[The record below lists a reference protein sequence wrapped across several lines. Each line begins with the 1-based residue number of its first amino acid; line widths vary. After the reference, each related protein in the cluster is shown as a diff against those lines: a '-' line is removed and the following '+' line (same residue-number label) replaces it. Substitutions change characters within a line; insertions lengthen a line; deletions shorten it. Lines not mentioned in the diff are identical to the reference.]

1 MSYRRSP
8 RTFFISILLAIG
20 AIPILSQTS
29 SANESRFVSLPP
41 QASSFTVA
49 QKPDSEREK
58 QLERQREA
66 ERVLKEAERLK
77 REVKEEGGDP
87 NLQQRVDEQ
96 VDRARGSNG
105 SRRSIRKSDRELE
118 RLREQ
123 KDRSRYE
130 YNRFRYPYQPGST
143 NIFIV
148 PGGSGEYQVSPG
160 GTSTERFQEEY
171 YDEAITPKRDPLE
184 VFGTIGLKNGNASP
198 GIGVRYNNIGL
209 ELGAIFNQDS
219 LNGVVNDFSLPTN
232 NPTFSRFTDLG
243 IKKVSPQWG
252 VDVLGFVD
260 VAPRVSLYGSVGIYF
275 QSLSQIVQSQATN
288 EFYKQTNETN
298 TTGALGGGVKFKPSD
313 NISIGVGY
321 HSIRGVTAGVG
332 ISF

>member
-1 MSYRRSP
+1 MSHHRSP
-8 RTFFISILLAIG
+8 RNFSIAILLAIG
-20 AIPILSQTS
+20 ATPIFSQIS
-29 SANESRFVSLPP
+29 SANESSFVSLPP
-41 QASSFTVA
+41 QAASFAIA
-49 QKPDSEREK
+49 QKPNSEREE

-77 REVKEEGGDP
+77 REVREESGDP
-87 NLQQRVDEQ
+87 SLQRRVDEE
-96 VDRARGSNG
+96 VNRARESDG
-105 SRRSIRKSDRELE
+105 SRRTIRRSERELD

-143 NIFIV
+143 TIFVV
-148 PGGSGEYQVSPG
+148 PAGGGEYQVSPD
-160 GTSTERFQEEY
+160 GTSTETFREDY
-171 YDEAITPKRDPLE
+171 GYDRVTPKREPIE
-184 VFGTIGLKNGNASP
+184 VFGTVGFKNNNASP

-209 ELGAIFNQDS
+209 ELGAVFNQDS
-219 LNGVVNDFSLPTN
+219 LNGIVNDVRLPIE
-232 NPTFSRFTDLG
+232 NPTFGSFTDLG

-260 VAPRVSLYGSVGIYF
+260 VAPTVSLYGSVGIYF
-275 QSLSQIVQSQATN
+275 QSLSQIVQSQATR

-313 NISIGVGY
+313 NVSIGVGY

-332 ISF
+332 FSF

>member
-1 MSYRRSP
+1 MSHRRSP
-8 RTFFISILLAIG
+8 QSFIIPILLAIG
-20 AIPILSQTS
+20 AMPILSQPS
-29 SANESRFVSLPP
+29 SANESNFVSLPP
-41 QASSFTVA
+41 QAALFTIA
-49 QKPDSEREK
+49 QKPDSERER

-77 REVKEEGGDP
+77 REVQEEGGDP
-87 NLQQRVDEQ
+87 KLQRRVDEQ
-96 VDRARGSNG
+96 VDRARESNG
-105 SRRSIRKSDRELE
+105 SRRSIRKSDRELD

-130 YNRFRYPYQPGST
+130 YNRFNYPSQPGST
-143 NIFIV
+143 TIFIV
-148 PGGSGEYQVSPG
+148 PGSGEYQVSPG
-160 GTSTERFQEEY
+160 GTSTETFRENY
-171 YDEAITPKRDPLE
+171 DDEAVTPKREPLE
-184 VFGTIGLKNGNASP
+184 VFGTVGFKNGNASP

-209 ELGAIFNQDS
+209 ELGAIFNQDR
-219 LNGVVNDFSLPTN
+219 LNGTVNDFSLPTN
-232 NPTFSRFTDLG
+232 NPTFSSFTDLG

-313 NISIGVGY
+313 NVSIGLGY
-321 HSIRGVTAGVG
+321 HSIRGVTAGIGVN
-332 ISF
+332 F

>member
-1 MSYRRSP
+1 MSNRLQQ
-8 RTFFISILLAIG
+8 TLSITMLLAIG
-20 AIPILSQTS
+20 TIPIFSQTS
-29 SANESRFVSLPP
+29 SANESSFVSLPP
-41 QASSFTVA
+41 QVSSFTIA
-49 QKPDSEREK
+49 QRPDSEREQ

-66 ERVLKEAERLK
+66 ERVLKESERLK

-87 NLQQRVDEQ
+87 NLQRRVDEQ
-96 VDRARGSNG
+96 VDRARKSNG
-105 SRRSIRKSDRELE
+105 SRRSIRRSDRELE

-123 KDRSRYE
+123 KDRSRYYYE
-130 YNRFRYPYQPGST
+130 RFDYPYQPGT
-143 NIFIV
+143 TTIFI
-148 PGGSGEYQVSPG
+148 PGASGEYQVSPN
-160 GTSTERFQEEY
+160 GTTTETFRDDY
-171 YDEAITPKRDPLE
+171 YDEAVTPKQDPLE
-184 VFGTIGLKNGNASP
+184 VFGTVGFKNGSASP

-209 ELGAIFNQDS
+209 ELGAVFNQDN
-219 LNGVVNDFSLPTN
+219 LNGTVNDFSLPTN
-232 NPTFSRFTDLG
+232 NPTFSSFTDLG

-332 ISF
+332 FIF

>member
-1 MSYRRSP
+1 MSHHRSP
-8 RTFFISILLAIG
+8 RTFFIPILLAIG
-20 AIPILSQTS
+20 AIPIFSQKS
-29 SANESRFVSLPP
+29 SANESIFVSLPP
-41 QASSFTVA
+41 SASFTIA
-49 QKPDSEREK
+49 QNPDSEREK

-66 ERVLKEAERLK
+66 ERVLKESERLK
-77 REVKEEGGDP
+77 REVNEEGGDP
-87 NLQQRVDEQ
+87 NLKRRVDEQ
-96 VDRARGSNG
+96 VDRARESNG
-105 SRRSIRKSDRELE
+105 SRRSIRRSDRELE

-130 YNRFRYPYQPGST
+130 YERFGYPSQPGST
-143 NIFIV
+143 TIFIV
-148 PGGSGEYQVSPG
+148 PGSGEYQVSPS
-160 GTSTERFQEEY
+160 GTSTETFRENY
-171 YDEAITPKRDPLE
+171 YDEAVTPKRDPLE
-184 VFGTIGLKNGNASP
+184 VFANIGFKNGNASP

-209 ELGAIFNQDS
+209 ELGAIFNQDN
-219 LNGVVNDFSLPTN
+219 LNGTVNDFSLPTN
-232 NPTFSRFTDLG
+232 NPTFSSFTTLG

-298 TTGALGGGVKFKPSD
+298 TTGALGGGVKFKPSE
-313 NISIGVGY
+313 NVSIGVGY

-332 ISF
+332 FSF